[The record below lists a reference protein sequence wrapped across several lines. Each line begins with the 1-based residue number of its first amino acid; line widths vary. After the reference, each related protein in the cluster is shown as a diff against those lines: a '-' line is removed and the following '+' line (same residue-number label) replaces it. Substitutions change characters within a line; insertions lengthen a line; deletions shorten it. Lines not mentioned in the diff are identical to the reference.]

1 KRIFE
6 PFFTTKE
13 EGKGTGLGLSMVYG
27 IVTQNGG
34 HIAVDSSV
42 GRGSTFTITFPVT
55 DLANT
60 ASHGAAP
67 ARERAP
73 GTGTVLLVEDDP
85 SVRNITARILRRHGY
100 VVVEASRPSEARAI
114 CETGDHVDLLLTDL
128 VMPEMTGV
136 KLAEELSLA
145 RPDMRVLYMT
155 GYAGA
160 ALSQAQSALRN
171 PEERVIQKPFTSDA
185 LLDRVRA
192 ALIGPA
198 TAQS

>member
-1 KRIFE
+1 
-6 PFFTTKE
+6 
-13 EGKGTGLGLSMVYG
+13 
-27 IVTQNGG
+27 
-34 HIAVDSSV
+34 
-42 GRGSTFTITFPVT
+42 
-55 DLANT
+55 
-60 ASHGAAP
+60 
-67 ARERAP
+67 
-73 GTGTVLLVEDDP
+73 
-85 SVRNITARILRRHGY
+85 
-100 VVVEASRPSEARAI
+100 
-114 CETGDHVDLLLTDL
+114 
-128 VMPEMTGV
+128 MPEMTGV

-192 ALIGPA
+192 ALIAPA